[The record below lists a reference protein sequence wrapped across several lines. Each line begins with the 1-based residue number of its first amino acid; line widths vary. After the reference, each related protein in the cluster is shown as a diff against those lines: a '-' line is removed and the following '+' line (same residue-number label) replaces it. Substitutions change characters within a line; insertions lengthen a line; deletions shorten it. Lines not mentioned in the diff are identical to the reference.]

1 MFRNYLKIAW
11 RTLIKSKSFSI
22 LNIVGLSTGMTCSIL
37 ILLWVQNEV
46 SYDQFHTDSER
57 TYRFTVSAGDFKTA
71 VSSAGMGPD
80 LRDELSEIE
89 SVVRT
94 TKFENVLFNVGDA
107 AYEENHFMYV
117 DNNFLS
123 FFDFPLVQ
131 GEKSTALK
139 DPNTIVL
146 TQSMAKKYFG
156 EQNALGKT
164 IKLNNSKNWKV
175 TGVLKD
181 LPPNSHFKF
190 DFIAPTSTIA
200 AENENFANNTW
211 GDFDYYSYFKLNKNI
226 AFSDTG
232 VTDLEK
238 KINAIANER
247 LNNETFN
254 FKLQPMEDIHLYS
267 DLQLDVAGHGNIQ
280 YVNIFF
286 IVALFILVVACIN
299 FMNLST
305 ARSAKRAKEVG
316 LRKAIGAQRGQLI
329 GQFLSESIL
338 LSCISLF
345 LAVGLVFLVLPF
357 FNEIS
362 GKGLSIDIADNNFWL
377 GLLAIVLVTG
387 LFAGS
392 YPALYLS
399 GFNPTKVLQGNLKKT
414 GGNLLFRNGLVT
426 AQFVISAVLIVGTGV
441 VYNQLNFIKDKNLG
455 FDKNNMI
462 IIPFR
467 GEMGENQDALS
478 SILQQDPLLNNYSIF
493 SNMPTDLDTG
503 TLDIMWEGKDENDGL
518 VVPDLRMDDRF
529 IDLFGIEILAGRGY
543 SEKFTIND
551 KNLVINETLMKIM
564 GKSLDNI
571 IGEKLIFNDI
581 DAQVIGVVKDFHFKP
596 LQYNIE
602 PLILKQ
608 RDTNPRFLAIRTTM
622 NQTQA
627 SINALENIHAKLNP
641 AFPFSYSFLDADLE
655 NMYNGEQQM
664 GMIFN
669 ILALLAIFIS
679 CLGIYGLSAF
689 MAEQRIKEIGIRKVL
704 GATTLSLVNLL
715 SKDFF
720 KLVLLALVIAIPL
733 SWYYLN
739 EWLQVFAY
747 HINISWWMFAIAA
760 AAVLLITLITVS
772 YQSIITANTNPV
784 RSLRTE

>member
-1 MFRNYLKIAW
+1 MFKNYIKIAW
-11 RTLIKSKSFSI
+11 RNLVKSKSFSI
-22 LNIVGLSTGMTCSIL
+22 LNVLGLSTGMACSIL

-46 SYDQFHTDSER
+46 SYDQFHIDSER
-57 TYRFTVSAGDFKTA
+57 TYRFIVNSGDFKTA

-89 SVVRT
+89 SIVRI
-94 TKFENVLFNVGDA
+94 TKFQDVLFNVDDTV
-107 AYEENHFMYV
+107 YEEKNFMYV

-123 FFDFPLVQ
+123 FFDFPLVR
-131 GEKSTALK
+131 GAKSTALK

-146 TQSMAKKYFG
+146 TESMAKKYFG
-156 EQNALGKT
+156 EEDALGQT
-164 IKLNNSKNWKV
+164 IKFNDSKNWKV

-190 DFIAPTSTIA
+190 DFIAPTATIA
-200 AENENFANNTW
+200 KENKNFVNKTW
-211 GDFDYYSYFKLNKNI
+211 GNFDYYSYFKLNKNV
-226 AFSDTG
+226 ALSDTG
-232 VTDLEK
+232 VSDLEA
-238 KINAIANER
+238 KINAIADER
-247 LNNETFN
+247 LDNDIFN
-254 FKLQPMEDIHLYS
+254 FRLQPLADIHLYS

-316 LRKAIGAQRGQLI
+316 MRKAIGAHRGQLI
-329 GQFLSESIL
+329 LQFLSESML
-338 LSCISLF
+338 LSCISL
-345 LAVGLVFLVLPF
+345 LIAVGLVLLALPF

-362 GKGLSIDIADNNFWL
+362 GKVLSIDITDGYLWL
-377 GLLAIVLVTG
+377 GLLVIVLVTG
-387 LFAGS
+387 FFAGS

-399 GFNPTKVLQGNLKKT
+399 GFNPIKVLQGNLKKT
-414 GGNLLFRNGLVT
+414 GGNLFFRNGLVT
-426 AQFVISAVLIVGTGV
+426 MQFVISTVLIVGTAV

-455 FDKNNMI
+455 FDKSNMI

-467 GEMGENQDALS
+467 GEMREKQDALKAT
-478 SILQQDPLLNNYSIF
+478 LQQNPLLKNYSVF

-503 TLDIMWEGKDENDGL
+503 TTDISWEGKDENDGL

-529 IDLFGIEILAGRGY
+529 IDLFGIELLAGRG
-543 SEKFTIND
+543 FNDQFNING
-551 KNLVINETLMKIM
+551 KNLVINETLMKLM
-564 GKSLDNI
+564 GKNLDNI
-571 IGEKLIFNDI
+571 IGEKFAFNDI

-596 LQYNIE
+596 LQYDIE
-602 PLILKQ
+602 PLVLTQ
-608 RDTNPRFLAIRTTM
+608 RNNDARFLAIRTTI

-627 SINALENIHAKLNP
+627 SIEALENIYTELNP
-641 AFPFSYSFLDADLE
+641 AFPFTYSFLDTDLE
-655 NMYNGEQQM
+655 NMYNGEQKM

-669 ILALLAIFIS
+669 MLAILAIFIS

-704 GATTLSLVNLL
+704 GATTISLVNLL

-760 AAVLLITLITVS
+760 ITVFLITLTTVS
-772 YQSIITANTNPV
+772 YQSITTALSNPIKN
-784 RSLRTE
+784 LRTE